1 MNVIWRTSRV
11 LKIWFY
17 DDLHLSVAIRYI
29 VLFWSF
35 MEKDR
40 WVWEKKSCVIIIVN
54 LKNLLLW
61 SVLISVH
68 YYSTNYSNVW
78 DLEKKGI
85 NVIKERLLSDLIISK

>member
-1 MNVIWRTSRV
+1 MNVIWRTWRV

-68 YYSTNYSNVW
+68 YYSNVW

>member
-17 DDLHLSVAIRYI
+17 DDLHLSVTIRCI

-68 YYSTNYSNVW
+68 YYSNVW

>member
-40 WVWEKKSCVIIIVN
+40 WVWKKILRYYNSKPQEPFTLVSADLCT
-54 LKNLLLW
+54 LL
-61 SVLISVH
+61 
-68 YYSTNYSNVW
+68 
-78 DLEKKGI
+78 
-85 NVIKERLLSDLIISK
+85 

>member
-1 MNVIWRTSRV
+1 MNVIWCTSRV

-68 YYSTNYSNVW
+68 YYSNVW

>member
-40 WVWEKKSCVIIIVN
+40 WVWKKKSCVIIIVN

-68 YYSTNYSNVW
+68 YYSNVW

>member
-40 WVWEKKSCVIIIVN
+40 WVWKKKSCVINNSKPQEPFTLVSAD
-54 LKNLLLW
+54 LCTLL
-61 SVLISVH
+61 
-68 YYSTNYSNVW
+68 
-78 DLEKKGI
+78 
-85 NVIKERLLSDLIISK
+85 

>member
-61 SVLISVH
+61 SLLISV
-68 YYSTNYSNVW
+68 YYYSNVW

>member
-68 YYSTNYSNVW
+68 YYSNVW

>member
-17 DDLHLSVAIRYI
+17 DDLHLSVAVRYI

-40 WVWEKKSCVIIIVN
+40 WVWEKKSCVIMIVN
-54 LKNLLLW
+54 PQEPFTLVSADLCTLL
-61 SVLISVH
+61 
-68 YYSTNYSNVW
+68 
-78 DLEKKGI
+78 
-85 NVIKERLLSDLIISK
+85 

>member
-17 DDLHLSVAIRYI
+17 DDLHLSIAIRYI

-68 YYSTNYSNVW
+68 YYSNVW

>member
-68 YYSTNYSNVW
+68 YYSNVW

-85 NVIKERLLSDLIISK
+85 NVIKERLVSDLIISK

>member
-68 YYSTNYSNVW
+68 YYINVW

>member
-68 YYSTNYSNVW
+68 YYSKLW

>member
-40 WVWEKKSCVIIIVN
+40 WVWEKNSCVIIIVN

-68 YYSTNYSNVW
+68 YYSKLW

>member
-29 VLFWSF
+29 VLFLSF

-68 YYSTNYSNVW
+68 YYSNVW